1 MHRNPC
7 IALVAGVGLILGGC
21 GDALDD
27 DPDGGGA
34 RETRE
39 VEDMLGRS
47 VEVPESAK
55 RIATVNVDA
64 FRMALHLGVEERL
77 VGIPSDMYGSRFS
90 EAKPIEVEAF
100 GRLDE
105 VAMVGGGQPGSEFS
119 AERVLAT
126 EPDLFIYWA
135 FSRGDDDQAM
145 AEQAERYEQQLGVP
159 VVALNTLGRERAS
172 QEAVEEQIEQAY
184 RLLGEVSGREERAEE
199 LLDFYHATV
208 SAVQQRVAGEQPPRV
223 YLAHR
228 RNLYNHVSF
237 YFPVELLGAE
247 MVTAGRAGDDGEV
260 SAEELLSWDPQ
271 HILLHT
277 PSRASRV
284 ERAEVLDDE
293 RLSGVAAIE
302 AERIHRFKGTYM
314 GWDLATGLID
324 LVHMARVLYPEAMA
338 GVDLRDRGEEI
349 LEVFYGDPGL
359 YDRLM
364 ELSSLE
370 DG

>member
-1 MHRNPC
+1 MQRHPC
-7 IALVAGVGLILGGC
+7 IALVAGIGLILGGC
-21 GDALDD
+21 GDTPNDESR
-27 DPDGGGA
+27 DGPA
-34 RETRE
+34 QDTHE

-47 VEVPESAK
+47 VEVPEAAE

-64 FRMALHLGVEERL
+64 FRMALHLGVEDRL
-77 VGIPSDMYGSRFS
+77 VGIPSDMFGSRFS
-90 EAKPIEVEAF
+90 EAKPIEVRAF

-126 EPDLFIYWA
+126 DPDLFIYWA
-135 FSRGDDDQAM
+135 FSRGDDDEAM
-145 AEQAERYEQQLGVP
+145 AEQAERYQQQLGVP
-159 VVALNTLGRERAS
+159 VVAVNTLGRERAS
-172 QEAVEEQIEQAY
+172 EEAIEAQIEQAY
-184 RLLGEVSGREERAEE
+184 RLLGTVTGREERAEE
-199 LLDFYHATV
+199 LLDFYDATV
-208 SAVQQRVAGEQPPRV
+208 SEVQEQVADEEPPRI

-237 YFPVELLGAE
+237 YFPVEQLGAE
-247 MVTAGRAGDDGEV
+247 LVTAGRPGGDGEV
-260 SAEELLSWDPQ
+260 SAEELVSWDPA
-271 HILLHT
+271 HIFLHT

-284 ERAEVLDDE
+284 ARDEVLDDE
-293 RLSGVAAIE
+293 RLSGVKAVE

-338 GVDLRDRGEEI
+338 DVDLRDRGEEI

-359 YDRLM
+359 YDRLQ
-364 ELSSLE
+364 ELSSL
-370 DG
+370 DDD

>member
-1 MHRNPC
+1 MHRYPFIVLAAG
-7 IALVAGVGLILGGC
+7 IALILGGC
-21 GDALDD
+21 GDARDTAPS
-27 DPDGGGA
+27 DPAG
-34 RETRE
+34 EQTHE

-47 VEVPESAK
+47 VEVPESVE

-64 FRMALHLGVEERL
+64 FRMALHLGVEDRL

-90 EAKPIEVEAF
+90 AAKPIEVEAF

-145 AEQAERYEQQLGVP
+145 AEQAERYQQQLGVP
-159 VVALNTLGRERAS
+159 VLALNTLGRERAS

-184 RLLGEVSGREERAEE
+184 RLLGEVTGREERAEE

-208 SAVQQRVAGEQPPRV
+208 SAVQERVADERPPRV

-237 YFPVELLGAE
+237 YFPVEQLGAE

-260 SAEELLSWDPQ
+260 SAEELVRWDPE

-277 PSRASRV
+277 PSQASRV
-284 ERAEVLDDE
+284 DREEVLGDE
-293 RLSGVAAIE
+293 RLSGVEAIE

-324 LVHMARVLYPEAMA
+324 LVHMGRVLYPEAMA
-338 GVDLRDRGEEI
+338 EVDLREQGEEI
-349 LEVFYGDPGL
+349 LEVFYDDPGL
-359 YDRLM
+359 YDRLLK
-364 ELSSLE
+364 LSSLE
-370 DG
+370 DD